1 MTASRD
7 EVREGLLALLGAW
20 MGWQS
25 LPMIVLLSSA
35 VGAVLGIS
43 MILIQGRDRHQP
55 IPFGPY
61 LAIAGWITLLWGE
74 QISSSY
80 LRWSGMAG

>member
-1 MTASRD
+1 
-7 EVREGLLALLGAW
+7 
-20 MGWQS
+20 
-25 LPMIVLLSSA
+25 

-43 MILIQGRDRHQP
+43 MIVIQGRDRHKP

-61 LAIAGWITLLWGE
+61 LAVAGWITLLWGE